1 VWCDLDWHYYYKCT
15 PDSDSEIRL
24 KIDQHLTK
32 LRRTKQSVPVFG
44 PPCILQDF
52 AYTIPAAGGRSTPI
66 TAEGRAQER
75 KRPLVFGPRHQFSL
89 GSPAFPLF
97 PGAPEGSWK
106 WGGDTLAPSAGKKFC
121 RARPLFWLYVY
132 NWSFWRVLSW
142 WLIWSVSCFCFSNH
156 GAPRAQPF
164 VKMRG
169 RCPRALFIRCRWLF
183 LFVRNVHC
191 KLTLF
196 NIHLC
201 VEMCILRKQWRF

>member
-1 VWCDLDWHYYYKCT
+1 VCQFLGHPVYCR
-15 PDSDSEIRL
+15 IL
-24 KIDQHLTK
+24 HI
-32 LRRTKQSVPVFG
+32 QSP
-44 PPCILQDF
+44 Q
-52 AYTIPAAGGRSTPI
+52 
-66 TAEGRAQER
+66 
-75 KRPLVFGPRHQFSL
+75 
-89 GSPAFPLF
+89 
-97 PGAPEGSWK
+97 PEGGPLPSQLKAAHRSASAPWCLDPDTNFRLARQRSRCFQGRRK
-106 WGGDTLAPSAGKKFC
+106 EVESGGDTLAPSAGKKFC